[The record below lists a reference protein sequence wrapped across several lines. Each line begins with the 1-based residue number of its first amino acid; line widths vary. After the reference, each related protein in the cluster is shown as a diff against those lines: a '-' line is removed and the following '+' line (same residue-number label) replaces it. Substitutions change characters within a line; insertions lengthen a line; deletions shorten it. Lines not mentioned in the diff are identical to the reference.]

1 MKDETK
7 QKRIT
12 TYAGLNFGGVSGWAV
27 NLDKDYS
34 SSGIGNNSDDD
45 DSQTGGKNCPLT
57 KECADLEA
65 LANDGDVSDDCR
77 PVLAVSI
84 LEKMLDSSMTK
95 YNDADNG
102 YAKNFE
108 AYQRVIQKNAEAAF
122 SKFADWEFGKMRKYT
137 DCDFQRAG
145 GKNRYN
151 GPCEDFMKDDPLI
164 FHGKM
169 TMKMTIRDGEG
180 LYDALEAEAGTIS
193 DWIELKEFKE
203 YKNGCSGCQ
212 GSPSCL
218 CVYKDVTIT
227 GIPFSRRTSEFL
239 TLRKLS
245 RELISKLSEMTCLPA
260 SSISWQAYGMA
271 PTAMWF
277 KSSQCRSFSSR
288 KQWTRWR
295 KRKRKAERSGKRR
308 RRISSSQ
315 SFRPSFS

>member
-7 QKRIT
+7 QKWIT

-122 SKFADWEFGKMRKYT
+122 SKFADWSSVRCVSTLIVTFNELAGKT
-137 DCDFQRAG
+137 D
-145 GKNRYN
+145 
-151 GPCEDFMKDDPLI
+151 
-164 FHGKM
+164 
-169 TMKMTIRDGEG
+169 TM
-180 LYDALEAEAGTIS
+180 APA
-193 DWIELKEFKE
+193 
-203 YKNGCSGCQ
+203 
-212 GSPSCL
+212 
-218 CVYKDVTIT
+218 
-227 GIPFSRRTSEFL
+227 RTS
-239 TLRKLS
+239 
-245 RELISKLSEMTCLPA
+245 
-260 SSISWQAYGMA
+260 
-271 PTAMWF
+271 
-277 KSSQCRSFSSR
+277 
-288 KQWTRWR
+288 
-295 KRKRKAERSGKRR
+295 
-308 RRISSSQ
+308 
-315 SFRPSFS
+315 